1 MREALNCPNCGAP
14 ITSAQCEY
22 CGTLFYDFANVEI
35 GKPSYLRLKI
45 GDTLNIF
52 KAVAEQTEIVNEAPA
67 PVLYYDNQP
76 LYIEKMPDWNVT
88 ISFRIVPDD
97 RGILL
102 ERRKENKKHENQI
115 S

>member
-1 MREALNCPNCGAP
+1 MREKLNCPNCGAP

-22 CGTLFYDFANVEI
+22 CGTLFYDFANVEM
-35 GKPSYLRLKI
+35 GKPSYIRLKI

-52 KAVAEQTEIVNEAPA
+52 RAIPQHTEIVDEAPA
-67 PVLYYDNQP
+67 STLYFDNKP
-76 LYIEKMPDWNVT
+76 FHISSTPDWNVT

-102 ERRKENKKHENQI
+102 EKRKENQK